1 MHFFI
6 QWWNAISMIGVT
18 QPARFLDN
26 RRVILCN
33 QSCLIIIIDTL
44 LYEAFFISF
53 GIPSLIIFHAACI
66 ALYFCVLLLNKK
78 GHHDRAKLLLATVV
92 IAEIFLISGALG
104 VASGI
109 YLYYFPVLCG
119 AFMLFDYQEKKK
131 ALLTIISALGCTLV
145 LHLPVCAALVPVIPI
160 STDAQQFL
168 FHATLATSMLIAVLC
183 IYYLVRSN
191 AVAEGQL
198 REVVLKEEELN
209 AELQAGEE
217 ELLSHLNHLSLLT
230 RQVESEKAKLSA
242 IVESSDHLIWSLDRA
257 YRLIYC
263 NSSYMVLFKKQF
275 GKDLSPGDNILTLV
289 PPDTAGRWQ
298 ALYDKALQGH
308 KFIEEVQGRT
318 LVFEVFFTPIM
329 ESDEVVG
336 ITVFMQN
343 ITARKEAE
351 RELVAAKEVAE
362 KASLAKAQFLSTMSH
377 EIRTPMNAVV
387 GLTHLLLLQ
396 QPRPDQAELLHTL
409 QFSSENLLSLIN
421 NILDL
426 HKIEAGKVT
435 FESVDFSPAELVAK
449 IVRSHQFKAEEK
461 GIALRSTADAG
472 LPDVL
477 KGDPAR
483 LTQVLNNLIS
493 NAIKFTDAGTVA
505 LGISVEASSEDAC
518 TLLFSVTDT
527 GIGIPAD
534 KQGII
539 FDAFVQ
545 ADADTTRKY
554 GGTGLGLTI
563 TKRLLEL
570 QESTLQLT
578 SRPGEGSRFYFR
590 LQLEKGTLPQRT
602 ASAPSPFRTDE
613 LGTLRLLLVD
623 DNEINVMVASKFLQK
638 WKITPDFAPHGL
650 AALERIK
657 ERTYDLVLMDLQ
669 MPLMDGFEATR
680 RIRRLGGAYL
690 TLPIIALTADT
701 VAGVK
706 EQALAAGMNDFLT
719 KPYSPDDLYR
729 VITRH
734 ARPGDAIT
742 WSTPAEG
749 GAPTPPAGRLRKLY
763 DMAGS
768 DKDFLVDMVLSC
780 KRSLEELIQEATLAL
795 KAHDEGKLRALI
807 HKAKVLLELIDLTEM
822 AALLDGGKLLLTNTP
837 PPEAQIA
844 KIITHLSE
852 LGQAVLC
859 ELDEFLAMHQVT
871 K

>member
-6 QWWNAISMIGVT
+6 QWWHTVSMTGVT

-33 QSCLIIIIDTL
+33 QICLITLIDTL
-44 LYEAFFISF
+44 LYQAFFIRF
-53 GIPSLIIFHAACI
+53 GIHALIVFHAACMV
-66 ALYFCVLLLNKK
+66 LYCCVLLLNRK
-78 GHHDRAKLLLATVV
+78 GHYEWAKRLLATTV
-92 IAEIFLISGALG
+92 IGEVFLVSGALG

-109 YLYYFPVLCG
+109 YLNYFPILCG
-119 AFMLFDYQEKKK
+119 AFMLFDHQERKK
-131 ALLTIISALGCTLV
+131 AIVAITAALGCTLV
-145 LHLPVCAALVPVIPI
+145 LHLPVCATWLPVLPI
-160 STDAQQFL
+160 AADARQLL
-168 FHATLATSMLIAVLC
+168 FHATLATSMLITVLC
-183 IYYLVRSN
+183 VYHLVCSN
-191 AVAEGQL
+191 AAAEGQL
-198 REVVLKEEELN
+198 REAVLKEEELN

-263 NSSYMVLFKKQF
+263 NSSYTALFKKQF
-275 GKDLSPGDNILTLV
+275 GKDIGTGDNILSLV

-298 ALYDKALQGH
+298 ALYDKALLGH
-308 KFIEEVQGRT
+308 KFTEEVQGRT
-318 LVFEVFFTPIM
+318 LVFEVFFTPIV
-329 ESDEVVG
+329 EAGEVVG

-396 QPRPDQAELLHTL
+396 EPRPDQSELLHTL

-435 FESVDFSPAELVAK
+435 FESIDFSPAELVAK

-461 GIALRSTADAG
+461 GIALRSTADAA
-472 LPDVL
+472 LPAVL
-477 KGDPAR
+477 RGDPAR

-505 LGISVEASSEDAC
+505 LGIAVEACTEDAC
-518 TLLFSVTDT
+518 TLRFSVTDT

-534 KQGII
+534 KQEVI

-554 GGTGLGLTI
+554 GGTGLGLAI

-590 LQLEKGTLPQRT
+590 LQLQKGTLPQRA
-602 ASAPSPFRTDE
+602 ASAPSPFRPDE

-638 WKITPDFAPHGL
+638 WKITPDFAPDGL

-669 MPLMDGFEATR
+669 MPVMDGFEATR
-680 RIRRLGGAYL
+680 RIRGMGGAYL

-701 VAGVK
+701 VAGVR

-734 ARPGDAIT
+734 ARPGNAAAG
-742 WSTPAEG
+742 STPAAVG
-749 GAPTPPAGRLRKLY
+749 RATPPVRRLRKLY
-763 DMAGS
+763 DMAGG
-768 DKDFLVDMVLSC
+768 DQGFIVDMVGSC
-780 KRSLEELIQEATLAL
+780 KRGLEELLEGAARALA
-795 KAHDEGKLRALI
+795 ARDEGELRALV
-807 HKAKVLLELIDLTEM
+807 HKAKVLLELMDLADL
-822 AALLDGGKLLLTNTP
+822 AALLEGGKVLLQQTP
-837 PPEAQIA
+837 PPEAQIT
-844 KIITHLSE
+844 KTVTHLGE

-859 ELDEFLAMHQVT
+859 ELEEFLAVHPVT